1 MRKKAVRQN
10 AGRGGQHARAPQQ
23 ISQLGMIDPGYNRL
37 SRVVSRMYTPC
48 DIVDKDSVRIHNF
61 IGGEF
66 VPPIGGKYLDNIEPA
81 TGQPYSLVPD
91 SDSRD
96 VERAVDAAE
105 KAFATW
111 SRTPAAERS
120 SILLRIAELIDRD
133 LDKFARAES
142 IDTGK
147 PLSLARG
154 LDIPRAS
161 SNFRFFATA
170 ILHTEN
176 EAHVTDGLAFNY
188 TLRQPR
194 GIAGLISPW
203 NLPLY
208 LLSWKIA
215 PAIAV
220 GNTAVAKPSELTPMT
235 ALLLAE
241 VCREAGLPAGVLN
254 IVQGTGPN
262 VGSPMTA
269 HPKIGTISFTGGTV
283 TGRKVAEACAPLF
296 KKVSLELGGK
306 NPNIIFADADLDA
319 AIAGSVR
326 SSFANQGQVCLCG
339 SRVFVERPAYAEF
352 VRQFIEKASQL
363 RVGDPLE
370 TGTDQGAIVS
380 KTQLDKVK
388 FYVDLARQ
396 EGGEIAL
403 GGSAPVPP
411 NDRCKNGYFFPPTVI
426 TGLPVACRVNREEIF
441 GPVITITPFDR
452 EDEVIGYANDTEYG
466 LASSVWTQNLN
477 RAHRMAEQIH
487 SGTVWVNC
495 WLVRDLRVPFGGMK
509 QSGVGR
515 EGGEEALRFFT
526 EPKNVCIAKN

>member
-1 MRKKAVRQN
+1 MPTEPFKIR
-10 AGRGGQHARAPQQ
+10 
-23 ISQLGMIDPGYNRL
+23 
-37 SRVVSRMYTPC
+37 
-48 DIVDKDSVRIHNF
+48 NF
-61 IGGEF
+61 IDGHF
-66 VPPIGGKYLDNIEPA
+66 VEPVGGKYLDNIEPA
-81 TGQPYSLVPD
+81 TGKAYSLVPD

-96 VERAVDAAE
+96 VELAVAAADN
-105 KAFATW
+105 AFSDW
-111 SRTPAAERS
+111 SKTAAGDRS
-120 SILLRIAELIDRD
+120 RILLRIADLIDRD
-133 LDKFARAES
+133 LEKLARAES

-147 PLSLARG
+147 PLSLARS
-154 LDIPRAS
+154 LDIPRAA

-220 GNTAVAKPSELTPMT
+220 GNTAIAKPSELTPMT
-235 ALLLAE
+235 AFLLCEICA
-241 VCREAGLPAGVLN
+241 EAGLPKGVLN
-254 IVQGTGPN
+254 IVHGTGPN
-262 VGSPMTA
+262 VGAPITA

-283 TGRKVAEACAPLF
+283 TGRKVAEAAAPLF

-339 SRVFVERPAYAEF
+339 SRVFVERSVYSDF
-352 VRQFIEKASQL
+352 VERFIEKAGQL
-363 RVGDPLE
+363 KQGDPLDE
-370 TGTDQGAIVS
+370 KTEQGAIVS
-380 KTQLDKVK
+380 PTQLEKVK
-388 FYVDLARQ
+388 FYVDLAQ
-396 EGGEIAL
+396 KEGGKIAL
-403 GGSAPVPP
+403 GGKAPESI
-411 NDRCKNGYFFPPTVI
+411 NDRCRDGYFFPPTVL
-426 TGLPVACRVNREEIF
+426 TDLPVSCRTNREEIF
-441 GPVITITPFDR
+441 GPVVTITPFDS
-452 EDEVIGYANDTEYG
+452 EDEVIGYANDCDYG
-466 LASSVWTQNLN
+466 LASSVWTQNLS
-477 RAHRMAEQIH
+477 RAHRVAEKIH
-487 SGTVWVNC
+487 TGTVWINC

-526 EPKNVCIAKN
+526 EPKNVCIAK

>member
-1 MRKKAVRQN
+1 VRTE
-10 AGRGGQHARAPQQ
+10 RPQ
-23 ISQLGMIDPGYNRL
+23 IR
-37 SRVVSRMYTPC
+37 
-48 DIVDKDSVRIHNF
+48 NF
-61 IGGEF
+61 IDGQF
-66 VPPIGGKYLDNIEPA
+66 IVPVGGKYLDNIEPA
-81 TGQPYSLVPD
+81 TGKPYSQVAD
-91 SDSRD
+91 SDGRD
-96 VERAVDAAE
+96 VELAVAAAE
-105 KAFATW
+105 KGFVNW
-111 SRTPAAERS
+111 SRKPAAERS
-120 SILLRIAELIDRD
+120 GILLRIADLIERD
-133 LDKFARAES
+133 LDQFARAES

-147 PLSLARG
+147 PISLARG
-154 LDIPRAS
+154 LDIPRAVA
-161 SNFRFFATA
+161 NFRFFATA

-176 EAHVTDGLAFNY
+176 EAHVTDGVAFNY

-220 GNTAVAKPSELTPMT
+220 GNTAIAKPSELTPMT
-235 ALLLAE
+235 AYLL
-241 VCREAGLPAGVLN
+241 CHTCGEAGLPNGVLN
-254 IVQGTGPN
+254 IVHGTGPS
-262 VGSPMTA
+262 VGAAITG

-306 NPNIIFADADLDA
+306 NPNIVFADADLDA

-339 SRVFVERPAYAEF
+339 SRVFVERSAYKNF
-352 VRQFIEKASQL
+352 VERFIEKASAL
-363 RVGDPLE
+363 RLGDPLDDK
-370 TGTDQGAIVS
+370 TDQGAIVS

-388 FYVDLARQ
+388 FYVDLAQ
-396 EGGEIAL
+396 KEGGTIAL
-403 GGSAPVPP
+403 GGSAPKSV
-411 NDRCKNGYFFPPTVI
+411 NERCQSGYFFPPTVI
-426 TGLPVACRVNREEIF
+426 TDLPLSCRVNREEIF
-441 GPVITITPFDR
+441 GPVITITPFDN

-477 RAHRMAEQIH
+477 RAHRVAEKIH
-487 SGTVWVNC
+487 TGTVWVNC

-509 QSGVGR
+509 ASGVGR

-526 EPKNVCIAKN
+526 EPKNICIAK